1 MQGHRPRQKTKQT
14 PYGRGTGVPNP
25 IDVHVGG
32 RIRTQ
37 RLFLGVTQQMLA
49 NQLGLTFQQ
58 VQKYERG
65 SNRVSASMLAAIAD
79 VLQVPISHF
88 FRGYVADES
97 TLSAEERRLRDILQR
112 PETLDL
118 VRHYSSIDDTRVR
131 RQFLELV
138 KAVAAR
144 PLR

>member
-1 MQGHRPRQKTKQT
+1 M
-14 PYGRGTGVPNP
+14 
-25 IDVHVGG
+25 
-32 RIRTQ
+32 
-37 RLFLGVTQQMLA
+37 
-49 NQLGLTFQQ
+49 
-58 VQKYERG
+58 
-65 SNRVSASMLAAIAD
+65 
-79 VLQVPISHF
+79 QVPISHF

-97 TLSAEERRLRDILQR
+97 TLSVEERRLRDILQR

-138 KAVAAR
+138 KAVAGR